1 MTMGA
6 RHELFIVEGVSAAN
20 AVRNVC
26 DQTGQFVYAM
36 QGKPMNVERA
46 TDVEVAKNERV
57 DEIYRRI
64 SRNRPAGIDGTEA
77 DRERPPFRRVIL
89 LTDGDVDGVH
99 AKALLLVLVNRVMPE
114 LVTDGRLF
122 TIRAPQFGVTC
133 AEHPDAVFAYSPGGR
148 QSVLEQFAGRG
159 GTNIRA
165 RHYKGL
171 ASMDGDDLRRL
182 CIDSETRTLSELT
195 AEHVAAARAALD

>member
-1 MTMGA
+1 MH
-6 RHELFIVEGVSAAN
+6 HELFIVEGVSAAN
-20 AVRNVC
+20 ALQNVC
-26 DQTGQFVYAM
+26 DQTSNFVYAV

-46 TDVEVAKNERV
+46 TDAEVRRNERV

-64 SRNRPAGIDGTEA
+64 SRNRPAGIDGAEA
-77 DRERPPFRRVIL
+77 DLERPPFKRVIL

-99 AKALLLVLVNRVMPE
+99 AKALLLVLIHRVMPE
-114 LVTDGRLF
+114 LVEDGRLF

-133 AEHPDAVFAYSPGGR
+133 TEHPEAVFAYSPEGR
-148 QSVLEQFAGRG
+148 QSVLEQFTGRA

-171 ASMDGDDLRRL
+171 ASMDGADLRRL
-182 CIDSETRTLSELT
+182 CVESATRRLSELT